1 MRMHIAM
8 SVIAVAVLGAVP
20 LHAAD
25 AISLDGEWSLR
36 YWPQFSAE
44 EAVRD
49 VASVPADAKSVKA
62 TVPGNCELDLVNA
75 GLMPP
80 PELDWG
86 QTPGAGFEMAMIPM
100 LLVR

>member
-1 MRMHIAM
+1 M
-8 SVIAVAVLGAVP
+8 SVFAVALLGAAS

-36 YWPQFSAE
+36 YWPQSSAE
-44 EAVRD
+44 GAVRD

-75 GLMPP
+75 GLMPQ
-80 PELDWG
+80 PEIG
-86 QTPGAGFEMAMIPM
+86 MN
-100 LLVR
+100 VREFRALESVGTDPAKGL